1 MLWDCIFRLLLAG
14 VLGGV
19 IGWDREYRAKEAGL
33 RTHFLVALGSALIM
47 IVSQYGFADVL
58 AKPGY
63 GLDPSRVA
71 AQVVSGI
78 GFIGAGTILI
88 QKQFVRGLTT
98 AAGLWATSGIGL
110 AVGGGMYWI
119 GVFAMILTL
128 IGLEFLTIIFKNV
141 GEHSSLL
148 VFATTDKENLNEDIT
163 EAEEEIA
170 AEEEEAKTAAADDE
184 IEKLQAENRQLKEE
198 FLRAYADAE
207 NTKKRCAQEIEKN
220 NKYAISS
227 FAKDL
232 LTVADNLHRAID
244 AIGKD
249 NSENCEA
256 LRKGVELTENELTKV
271 FNKFGIKKMEI
282 MDTVFDPNFH
292 QVIQEVEDKEKPN
305 GTIIAE
311 LQTGY
316 MLNDRILR
324 EAMVVV
330 TKGGK

>member
-1 MLWDCIFRLLLAG
+1 MINRPDYIEAIEPFIDKPLVKILAG
-14 VLGGV
+14 VRRCG
-19 IGWDREYRAKEAGL
+19 K
-33 RTHFLVALGSALIM
+33 S
-47 IVSQYGFADVL
+47 
-58 AKPGY
+58 
-63 GLDPSRVA
+63 
-71 AQVVSGI
+71 
-78 GFIGAGTILI
+78 TI
-88 QKQFVRGLTT
+88 FE
-98 AAGLWATSGIGL
+98 
-110 AVGGGMYWI
+110 M
-119 GVFAMILTL
+119 
-128 IGLEFLTIIFKNV
+128 
-141 GEHSSLL
+141 
-148 VFATTDKENLNEDIT
+148 
-163 EAEEEIA
+163 
-170 AEEEEAKTAAADDE
+170 
-184 IEKLQAENRQLKEE
+184 LKEE

>member
-1 MLWDCIFRLLLAG
+1 MKKFK
-14 VLGGV
+14 
-19 IGWDREYRAKEAGL
+19 KEPA
-33 RTHFLVALGSALIM
+33 
-47 IVSQYGFADVL
+47 
-58 AKPGY
+58 P
-63 GLDPSRVA
+63 
-71 AQVVSGI
+71 
-78 GFIGAGTILI
+78 
-88 QKQFVRGLTT
+88 
-98 AAGLWATSGIGL
+98 
-110 AVGGGMYWI
+110 
-119 GVFAMILTL
+119 
-128 IGLEFLTIIFKNV
+128 
-141 GEHSSLL
+141 
-148 VFATTDKENLNEDIT
+148 DKENLNEDIT

-249 NSENCEA
+249 NSENFEA

-292 QVIQEVEDKEKPN
+292 QVIQEIEDKEKPN